1 MEKFQL
7 DTDPMLEIFC
17 KYQNE
22 DWSTAIEAPEA
33 QASHREISQAAMEKV
48 KFMSSKGIFF
58 EQVPKRT
65 KLVCMCVL

>member
-7 DTDPMLEIFC
+7 DIDLMLEKFC

-22 DWSTAIEAPEA
+22 DVKKQWSTAIEAPEA

-58 EQVPKRT
+58 EQVPK
-65 KLVCMCVL
+65 